1 MKPDLYQT
9 ITTRIVDALEQGTR
23 PWMQPWAA
31 SHAAG
36 SITRPLR
43 HNGKPY
49 QGINVLLLWM
59 AAAMRGYSAPLWMTY
74 KQAQSLGAQVR
85 KGEKGSAVTYADR
98 MTKQEQDAATG
109 ETSERSI
116 YFLKQYTVF
125 NVEQI
130 DGLPAHYTAP
140 APETPRNPDARCE
153 AAEAFFAALGADIR
167 HGGDRA
173 FYMPSQDRVQMPPF
187 ETFTD
192 AESYYATL
200 GHECIHWTKHE
211 TRLARDFGRQRFG
224 DEGYAQEELVAELG
238 AAFVAADLGLALEPR
253 PDHASYIAS
262 WLKVLKNDKRAIF
275 TAATHAQ
282 KALDYLHSLQPQAA
296 SEKEASTEDSESM
309 ERAA

>member
-1 MKPDLYQT
+1 MKTDLYDT
-9 ITTRIVDALEQGTR
+9 ITASIIAALEEGTR
-23 PWMQPWAA
+23 PWVQPWAA

-36 SITRPLR
+36 NITRPLR

-59 AAAMRGYSAPLWMTY
+59 AAAARGYSAPIWMTY
-74 KQAQSLGAQVR
+74 KQAQALGAQVR
-85 KGEKGSAVTYADR
+85 KGEKGSSVTYADR

-109 ETSERSI
+109 ETNERSI
-116 YFLKQYTVF
+116 FFLKQYTVF

-140 APETPRNPDARCE
+140 ASEAVQNASQRIE

-167 HGGDRA
+167 HGGDKA
-173 FYMPSQDRVQMPPF
+173 YYMPSQDRVQMPPF

-238 AAFVAADLGLALEPR
+238 AAFLAADLGIELTPR
-253 PDHASYIAS
+253 ADHASYIAS

-282 KALDYLHSLQPQAA
+282 KALDFLHGLQPQA
-296 SEKEASTEDSESM
+296 TIEDEDEEPM